1 MKLLIVS
8 APLAP
13 QPIAIKAILYLS
25 LTQTRVV
32 VKVCAELCTYGCL
45 PKKNLRARILYRL
58 DLIVFI
64 WILILLIDGFFWN
77 FQVMPPRILSGQPKK
92 NREILQILTKII
104 NIRPSI
110 RQL

>member
-32 VKVCAELCTYGCL
+32 VKVRAELCTYGCL
-45 PKKNLRARILYRL
+45 PKENLRARILYRL

-64 WILILLIDGFFWN
+64 WILLLLIEGFFWSL
-77 FQVMPPRILSGQPKK
+77 QVNPPKILGG
-92 NREILQILTKII
+92 
-104 NIRPSI
+104 
-110 RQL
+110 